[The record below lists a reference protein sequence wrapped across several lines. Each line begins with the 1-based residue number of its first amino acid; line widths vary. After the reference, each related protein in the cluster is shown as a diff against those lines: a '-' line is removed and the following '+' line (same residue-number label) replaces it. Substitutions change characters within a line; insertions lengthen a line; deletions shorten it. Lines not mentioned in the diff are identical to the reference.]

1 MTDKVLYLSMKQTL
15 SERVTTLVTEY
26 EETGKTLSILL
37 ARFGLQ
43 RGQFYRTLKAEPEL
57 QSRYDTARETFKEQR
72 RSEQVDKLEAQLLKW
87 STGRG
92 VKHITKKTY
101 DKNGE
106 LVETV
111 ETEITG
117 DVNVKGLIFLL
128 ERYTPKAENTD
139 EKVIVSFERYEI
151 TGV

>member
-1 MTDKVLYLSMKQTL
+1 MKQTL
-15 SERVTTLVTEY
+15 SERVATLVMEY
-26 EETGKTLSILL
+26 EETGKSLSILL
-37 ARFGLQ
+37 ASHGLQ

-72 RSEQVDKLEAQLLKW
+72 RAEQVEKLEAQLLKW
-87 STGRG
+87 SSGRG

-111 ETEITG
+111 ETQITG

-128 ERYTPKAENTD
+128 ERYTPKTENTD
-139 EKVIVSFERYEI
+139 EKVIVSFERYEL
-151 TGV
+151 

>member
-1 MTDKVLYLSMKQTL
+1 MKQPL
-15 SERVTTLVTEY
+15 AERVATLVTEY
-26 EETGKTLSILL
+26 EETGKSLSILL
-37 ARFGLQ
+37 ASHGLQ

-57 QSRYDTARETFKEQR
+57 QTRYDTARQTFTERKR
-72 RSEQVDKLEAQLLKW
+72 TEQVEKLEAQLLKW

-111 ETEITG
+111 ETKITG

-139 EKVIVSFERYEI
+139 EQTIVSFERYEL
-151 TGV
+151 